1 MTKSHTIQVPRE
13 LVEEWISRIWHEG
26 APVRVAASDL
36 HLANEAAQW
45 GWDQREP
52 EIQRAADQMLD
63 ACCDWV
69 SKYLPYLGDFLRAAM
84 RPKSLVEQGLE
95 ILSPPEGPVLAGT
108 PEYRLTEFQAEVL
121 RAALHRLDKLE
132 AKQ

>member
-1 MTKSHTIQVPRE
+1 MSKSHAIQVPQKLAQE
-13 LVEEWISRIWHEG
+13 LWLKLRDET
-26 APVRVAASDL
+26 ASDFSDAW
-36 HLANEAAQW
+36 HNAVTRAAQW

-52 EIQRAADQMLD
+52 EIQQAADQMLD

-121 RAALHRLDKLE
+121 RAALDRLDKLE